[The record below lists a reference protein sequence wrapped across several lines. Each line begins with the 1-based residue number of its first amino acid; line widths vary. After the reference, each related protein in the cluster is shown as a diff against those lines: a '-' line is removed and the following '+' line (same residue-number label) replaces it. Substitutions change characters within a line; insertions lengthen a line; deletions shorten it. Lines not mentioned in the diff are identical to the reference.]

1 MHGLKFGI
9 MSEALL
15 EPWMICGLEK
25 AQILD
30 SASERT
36 QTSIRLVTMA
46 ESTVAVAAAPAA
58 QRALAEARKAA
69 KTQKIDLDLQA
80 SLTTA
85 MSHVQ
90 GFAGYM
96 NEVVAT

>member
-25 AQILD
+25 AQILA
-30 SASERT
+30 SAFGRN

-46 ESTVAVAAAPAA
+46 ESTVPAADPAA

-96 NEVVAT
+96 QEVVAT

>member
-1 MHGLKFGI
+1 

-30 SASERT
+30 SAFGRT
-36 QTSIRLVTMA
+36 QTSIRFVTMA
-46 ESTVAVAAAPAA
+46 ESTVAAADPAA

-96 NEVVAT
+96 QEVVAT